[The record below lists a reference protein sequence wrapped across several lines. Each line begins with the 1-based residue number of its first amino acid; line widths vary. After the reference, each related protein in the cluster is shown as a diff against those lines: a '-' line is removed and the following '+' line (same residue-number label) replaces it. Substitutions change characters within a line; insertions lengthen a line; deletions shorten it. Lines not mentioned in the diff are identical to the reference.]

1 MKVLLLQDV
10 KAQGKKGEV
19 INVSDGYARNF
30 LFPKGLAKEAT
41 KSILNDVKGQA
52 EAAAFHKKQEKQEAE
67 ELAKK
72 LSGLTVSLTT
82 KAGENGRLFG
92 SITSAHVADALK
104 MQHHIVI
111 DKRKFVM
118 DEGIKSVGTTEVEVK
133 VYPEISA
140 KLKVKVDAQ

>member
-41 KSILNDVKGQA
+41 KSILNDVKGQN

-67 ELAKK
+67 ALAKK
-72 LSGLTVSLTT
+72 LSELTVSLST